1 MSTVKTQPALAM
13 SLSGFQALISRCNL
27 ARWAPIPLRLIVGY
41 GFFAHG
47 VTQAAAARTRN
58 CANGRGV
65 APPIRN
71 RAYFD

>member
-1 MSTVKTQPALAM
+1 MSTVKAQPHSAM
-13 SLSGFQALISRCNL
+13 SSSGFQALISRWNL

-41 GFFAHG
+41 GFFAHR
-47 VTQAAAARTRN
+47 VSQAAAARTRN